1 MLNMTARIAVSVQNL
16 LDKDFDWNDSTP
28 SHDVNDL
35 TINDI
40 LPSAADAAAPK
51 ALVYS
56 VIKKAL
62 RSSGANATQKHI
74 EEVSLAALFSCS

>member
-1 MLNMTARIAVSVQNL
+1 MLNMTARIAVSIQNL
-16 LDKDFDWNDSTP
+16 PDEDFDWNDSTP

-51 ALVYS
+51 ANNKFFHLCLLC
-56 VIKKAL
+56 I
-62 RSSGANATQKHI
+62 
-74 EEVSLAALFSCS
+74 VS